1 MLGEHSNRLFII
13 TRLRILIY
21 KLIYHFPKSRQDY
34 KTIKPIESVWSTFM
48 NIKPVWFDLEQS
60 LYLKQKNYGK
70 ELSRVDLSPLTEV
83 ALIRAW

>member
-1 MLGEHSNRLFII
+1 MLGEQSNRLLII

-21 KLIYHFPKSRQDY
+21 KLIYYSPKSRQDY

-60 LYLKQKNYGK
+60 LYLKRKNFDEG
-70 ELSRVDLSPLTEV
+70 LSRVDLSPLTEV
-83 ALIRAW
+83 PLIRAW

>member
-21 KLIYHFPKSRQDY
+21 KLIYFSPKSRQDY
-34 KTIKPIESVWSTFM
+34 NAAKPIESVWSTFM

-60 LYLKQKNYGK
+60 LYLKRKNYG
-70 ELSRVDLSPLTEV
+70 EGLSRVDLSPLTEV